1 VAQPYAAQSQCR
13 GITNALRSGMS
24 PILVPKIAGVRS
36 MRMIERVY
44 SHLIND
50 DAYDAMM
57 VMLRTSRDR

>member
-1 VAQPYAAQSQCR
+1 
-13 GITNALRSGMS
+13 MS

-36 MRMIERVY
+36 LRVIERVY